1 MISAITG
8 FERLMISQGKEITR
22 LRALVDDQAEQL
34 ARLQELYAKDME
46 QPTPTQSGTISITV
60 NAELE
65 ADIDS
70 LWAVNSADI
79 EALEDAKMTLKGIRT
94 IEDGVYDEI
103 IDASLALINKAL
115 GMSHSDAFERIID
128 KARGQLAE
136 PKLEWQELY
145 KDEVYAIINDGEEW
159 TAIEFAQAVSD
170 LLKEK
175 NT

>member
-1 MISAITG
+1 MISSITG
-8 FERLMISQGKEITR
+8 FERLMISRSEEITR

-34 ARLQELYAKDME
+34 ARLQELYANDME

-79 EALEDAKMTLKGIRT
+79 EALEDAKSTLQILKKSAP
-94 IEDGVYDEI
+94 IEFDDMIDET
-103 IDASLALINKAL
+103 LALIGKAL

-128 KARGQLAE
+128 KARGHS
-136 PKLEWQELY
+136 K
-145 KDEVYAIINDGEEW
+145 
-159 TAIEFAQAVSD
+159 
-170 LLKEK
+170 
-175 NT
+175 